1 MDMHRGNSRVQTHAI
16 VILRNLA
23 TVPTANLVDA
33 LFNAMRLAD
42 PATLG

>member
-1 MDMHRGNSRVQTHAI
+1 MDKHRGNSRVQTHAI
-16 VILRNLA
+16 GILWNLA
-23 TVPTANLVDA
+23 TAPTVDA